1 MPLRSESTGAAID
14 ATAGIT
20 TTGNVAVDAVEDRN
34 VERMDAATVANLYRL
49 HADEL
54 RCFLLGV
61 LSDLD
66 LANEVLQA
74 TFAKTVDQGH
84 TAREESLKGWLFRV
98 AFNEALTYRRRQT
111 VRNKAVQKLGEAGER
126 EMPSPADLVLRGEAI
141 EGVRAALKH
150 LSDEHQQ
157 LIRLRIYEEKTYA
170 TMATELGLPLGTIYG
185 RMQLALKLLREHLE
199 E

>member
-1 MPLRSESTGAAID
+1 MPAKPSRSE
-14 ATAGIT
+14 
-20 TTGNVAVDAVEDRN
+20 TTGPTAAA
-34 VERMDAATVANLYRL
+34 VERMDPQTVAELYRQ

-98 AFNEALTYRRRQT
+98 AFNEALTYRRRQS
-111 VRNKAVQKLGEAGER
+111 VRNRAVQKLGEAGER
-126 EMPSPADLVLRGEAI
+126 EMPSPSDLALRGEAI
-141 EGVRAALKH
+141 ESVRAALKH
-150 LSDEHQQ
+150 LSDDQQQ
-157 LIRLRIYEEKTYA
+157 LIKMRIYDEKTYA

-185 RMQLALKLLREHLE
+185 RMQLALKALKERLE
-199 E
+199 KLG